1 MLAFWGDEGQR
12 GSLRE
17 ERVRDFV
24 TSKYNAL
31 IGVETTADHVSQRMV
46 FLIESEDGR
55 RRDSWSSSV
64 R

>member
-1 MLAFWGDEGQR
+1 M
-12 GSLRE
+12 
-17 ERVRDFV
+17 RDFV

-55 RRDSWSSSV
+55 RRDAWA
-64 R
+64 RQY